1 MRFTVRPRNSV
12 IAFLTTAMVVLAG
25 GQPARAVTP
34 VEVVSA
40 IKTAYDAYQKFFG
53 NQLTLESATATI
65 INAINSAKTEIE
77 AHIDQVTVA
86 TVQAC
91 ARSAVTDLADIRSLT
106 PDNVQAFAR
115 DATSCADLATA
126 QLSAVNPGAAVDQ
139 LGFALNTVGPI
150 ALLARAYAG
159 LTTSI
164 LRSGLTAGNNT
175 VISRLEPSCSATPLW
190 GDADPG
196 PGAVLVEV
204 QLNCWGY
211 NRVGNDWTTIRARR
225 GQPLP
230 PFDYTA
236 ARNDAM
242 QFTSYPVARA
252 ALPELAM

>member
-1 MRFTVRPRNSV
+1 MRFKVRPRNGF
-12 IAFLTTAMVVLAG
+12 IALFTTATLVVTGA
-25 GQPARAVTP
+25 QPAHAVTP
-34 VEVVSA
+34 AEVVSA

-53 NQLTLESATATI
+53 KQLTLESATAAI

-86 TVQAC
+86 TVRAC
-91 ARSAVTDLADIRSLT
+91 TRSAVTDLADIRILT

-115 DATSCADLATA
+115 DATNCADLAAA
-126 QLSAVNPGAAVDQ
+126 QLSAVSGSAAVDQ

-159 LTTSI
+159 LSTSI
-164 LRSGLTAGNNT
+164 LRSDLVAGNNV
-175 VISRLEPSCSATPLW
+175 VISRLEPSCSATALW

-196 PGAVLVEV
+196 PGAVMVDV

-211 NRVGNDWTTIRARR
+211 NRVGYDWTTIRARR

-230 PFDYTA
+230 AFDYTN
-236 ARNDAM
+236 ARTDAM
-242 QFTSYPVARA
+242 QFTSYPVAKA